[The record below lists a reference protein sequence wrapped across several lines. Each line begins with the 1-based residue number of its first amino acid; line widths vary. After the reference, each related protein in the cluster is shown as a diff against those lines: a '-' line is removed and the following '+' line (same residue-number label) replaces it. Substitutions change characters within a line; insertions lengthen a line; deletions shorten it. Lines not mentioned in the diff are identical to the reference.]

1 MRLQAG
7 TAPIRRQLAV
17 LKRQSCP
24 HFRVSE
30 LTSLPSIVALEKLEK
45 WDRVMVQW
53 MDFGRYEEM
62 IDLDDDVHTYFV
74 RVRGLVCAGFGRELD
89 VSERA
94 EERFG
99 YPRQAVSESIIG
111 PKEGYMWVALWNEV
125 RIGTGPECSTYL
137 HAGRTTA
144 ERKRTASGHRM
155 RRSSWKRL
163 RHS

>member
-1 MRLQAG
+1 M
-7 TAPIRRQLAV
+7 
-17 LKRQSCP
+17 
-24 HFRVSE
+24 SE

-144 ERKRTASGHRM
+144 ERKRTASGHRR

-163 RHS
+163 RRS